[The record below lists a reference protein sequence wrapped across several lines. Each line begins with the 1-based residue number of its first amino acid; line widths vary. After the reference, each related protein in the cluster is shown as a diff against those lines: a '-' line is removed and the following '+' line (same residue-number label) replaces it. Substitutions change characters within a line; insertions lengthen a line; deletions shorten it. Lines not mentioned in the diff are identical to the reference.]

1 MYQHRGFT
9 LIELLVVVLI
19 IGILSA
25 VALPQYQLVVAKT
38 RLATYLPLM
47 RSLQKAQ
54 EQYYMAN
61 GIYATSIRDLDIEC
75 QTYGSGAHEDWC
87 YLDSKGVARLH
98 IDGNRYFILLDE
110 RVKDVRLL
118 FFYTQPVHASCYA
131 YYDNNFAKRVCKSLT
146 GDSSPSISAHITFYR
161 FF

>member
-1 MYQHRGFT
+1 MKGFT

-25 VALPQYQLVVAKT
+25 AALPQYQLAVAKT
-38 RLATYLPLM
+38 RLSTYLPLM

-61 GIYATSIRDLDIEC
+61 GTYATSIRDLDIEC
-75 QTYGSGAHEDWC
+75 QAYGSGAHEDWC
-87 YLDSKGVARLH
+87 YVDKKGMARIHLESFYVAVQDDR
-98 IDGNRYFILLDE
+98 IE
-110 RVKDVRLL
+110 DVLLL

-131 YYDNNFAKRVCKSLT
+131 YRDNDFAKRVCKSLT
-146 GDSSPSISAHITFYR
+146 GDSSPNISSNITSYR

>member
-1 MYQHRGFT
+1 MHKKWGFT

-25 VALPQYQLVVAKT
+25 VALPQYQLAVAKT
-38 RLATYLPLM
+38 RLSTYLPLM

-61 GIYATSIRDLDIEC
+61 GTYATSIRDLDVEC
-75 QTYGSGAHEDWC
+75 QAYGTNAHKDWC
-87 YLDSKGVARLH
+87 YLDSKGTARMHL
-98 IDGNRYFILLDE
+98 DESRYFILEDN
-110 RVKDVRLL
+110 RVEKVRLL

-131 YYDNNFAKRVCKSLT
+131 YGDNDFAKRVCKGLT
-146 GDSSPSISAHITFYR
+146 GDSAPNISSNITSYR